1 MKFVKHFY
9 YPYYYIENFN
19 GSIISVFFLDNTF
32 HFEDEADLF
41 INKFSIT
48 TIKKSKNSCL
58 IYSRKNHIYLILKNS
73 KKKLSTKGKSKFLNL
88 LSKFTLFNSSITFL
102 LFFIVVIENLL
113 IKRSASS
120 SK

>member
-48 TIKKSKNSCL
+48 TIKKSKKVIEELNNVNL
-58 IYSRKNHIYLILKNS
+58 E
-73 KKKLSTKGKSKFLNL
+73 SKFKNL
-88 LSKFTLFNSSITFL
+88 DLPLVDN
-102 LFFIVVIENLL
+102 FFFEFFK
-113 IKRSASS
+113 IK
-120 SK
+120 

>member
-48 TIKKSKNSCL
+48 TIKKSKKVIEKINFSVD
-58 IYSRKNHIYLILKNS
+58 IKINKIFQDFIKNIKLVNKVIEKKHIF
-73 KKKLSTKGKSKFLNL
+73 LSLKGKKNYNFRYN
-88 LSKFTLFNSSITFL
+88 N
-102 LFFIVVIENLL
+102 
-113 IKRSASS
+113 
-120 SK
+120 